1 MGTDPRAAARE
12 LIAWYR
18 AHARALPW
26 RQTRDPYAILVSEV
40 MLQQTQVDRVLPYYR
55 RWLQAYPDAAHLACG
70 QLPRIHRL
78 WKGLG
83 YPSRAERLRATC
95 REIVQQRDGV
105 WPTIPAA
112 LQELP
117 GIGPYTAA
125 AVACFAFGAAVPLVD
140 TNVARV
146 YCRRDGLPGERR
158 RLWEHAAVLVD
169 PDEPIAY
176 NNALMELGA
185 TICTAREPRCTLC
198 PWFARCRLSGEPER
212 LVQTANPLRVASA
225 RTRYGVA
232 ITDRRKPR
240 VHVAMALIHDN
251 AGKYLVARRQDG
263 VAYAGYWEL
272 VGGKRERGES
282 DREALAREIDEEIG
296 CELLS
301 ARPFV
306 SWHHD
311 AGDHYCSYH
320 CFRCRLFAPHRARP
334 LVAQELRWVSPEEF
348 LALSFPPPNAP
359 VCARFAAY
367 HRLRDPRRAR

>member
-1 MGTDPRAAARE
+1 MDTHPRAAARE
-12 LIAWYR
+12 LIDWYR

-40 MLQQTQVDRVLPYYR
+40 MLQQTQVDRVLPFYR
-55 RWLQAYPDAAHLACG
+55 RWMKAYPDAARLARS
-70 QLPRIHRL
+70 QLQRVHRL

-83 YPSRAERLRATC
+83 YPSRAERLRAAC
-95 REIVQQRDGV
+95 RQVVCEQAGR
-105 WPTIPAA
+105 WPRTPAG
-112 LQELP
+112 LQALP

-169 PDEPIAY
+169 PVDPIAF

-185 TICTAREPRCTLC
+185 TVCTAREPRCACC
-198 PWFARCRLSGEPER
+198 PWAARCCLRAEPER
-212 LVQTANPLRVASA
+212 LAQTANPLRVASA

-240 VHVAMALIHDN
+240 RHVVLALIHDE
-251 AGKYLVARRQDG
+251 AGNYLVARRQAG
-263 VAYAGYWEL
+263 VPYAGYWEL
-272 VGGKRERGES
+272 IGGKRERGES
-282 DREALAREIDEEIG
+282 ERTALAREIAEEIG

-311 AGDHYCSYH
+311 AGEHYCTYH
-320 CFRCRLFAPHRARP
+320 CFRCRLFKPAAARP
-334 LVAQELRWVSPEEF
+334 WVAQELRWVGPEEF
-348 LALSFPPPNAP
+348 LALRFPPPNAP
-359 VCARFAAY
+359 VRARFAAY
-367 HRLRDPRRAR
+367 HRLQDPDPPR